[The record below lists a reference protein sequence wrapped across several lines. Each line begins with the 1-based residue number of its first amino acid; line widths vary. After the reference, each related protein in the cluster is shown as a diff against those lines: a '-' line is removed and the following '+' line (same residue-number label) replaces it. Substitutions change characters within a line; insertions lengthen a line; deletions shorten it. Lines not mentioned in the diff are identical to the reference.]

1 MSVETFLDT
10 NVFLYHLDD
19 SDLRK
24 HDIAA
29 RLIREAIDTGNACTS
44 YQVVQ
49 ECLSA
54 GLRKAHIPLDA
65 ERARDYLDTVLVP
78 LWFILPSQSI
88 YARAIAL
95 QARWR
100 YSFYDS
106 LVIASALEAGC
117 KRLLTED
124 LQDGQRIETLVI
136 ENPFAE

>member
-19 SDLRK
+19 SDPRK

-29 RLIREAIDTGNACTS
+29 RLIREALDSGNACTS

-65 ERARDYLDTVLVP
+65 ERAMEYLDTVLVP
-78 LWFILPSQSI
+78 LWHILPSQSI

-117 KRLLTED
+117 TRLLTED
-124 LQDGQRIETLVI
+124 LQDGHRIETLVI

>member
-1 MSVETFLDT
+1 MSAETFLDT
-10 NVFLYHLDD
+10 NVFLYNLDD
-19 SDLRK
+19 SDPHK
-24 HDIAA
+24 HGIAS
-29 RLIREAIDTGNACTS
+29 RLIREALDTGNACTS

-65 ERARDYLDTVLVP
+65 ERAMEYLDTVLVP
-78 LWFILPSQSI
+78 LWHIMPSPSL
-88 YARAIAL
+88 YERAIAI

-136 ENPFAE
+136 ENPFI